1 MYELL
6 GIINMKQEFMTIMHL
21 TRFYEEFKG
30 IKFKII
36 FLYYRRINSYYTM
49 HTLGKRNNTKS
60 VAYF

>member
-21 TRFYEEFKG
+21 NRFYEEFEG
-30 IKFKII
+30 IKFKIK
-36 FLYYRRINSYYTM
+36 FLYYRRIRSYYTL
-49 HTLGKRNNTKS
+49 HTLGKRNYTKS